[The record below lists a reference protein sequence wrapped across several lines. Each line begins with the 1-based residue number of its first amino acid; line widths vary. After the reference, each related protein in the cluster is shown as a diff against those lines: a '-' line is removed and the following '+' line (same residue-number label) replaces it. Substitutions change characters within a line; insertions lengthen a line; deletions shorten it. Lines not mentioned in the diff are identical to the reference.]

1 MNMFT
6 MLKGLTAVAPKN
18 DVRYYLN
25 GIYITPTRFIATD
38 GHMMVV
44 VEQETA
50 DVVEPVIVC
59 RTDLSNKLKMFNKKS
74 ELTLNFVDGEPY
86 LNEMK
91 LNTVDGRYPD
101 VSRVINRYES
111 ETKTAEPIGFDLVLM
126 AQMCKAIDTIADNKI
141 KGATFT
147 FYNANAACKV
157 EKNAVTGYL
166 MPCRL

>member
-1 MNMFT
+1 MNTFT

-18 DVRYYLN
+18 EVRYYLK
-25 GIYITPTRFIATD
+25 GVYITPTKLIATN
-38 GHMMVV
+38 GYMMAV
-44 VEQETA
+44 VEQETSG
-50 DVVEPVIVC
+50 VVEPVIVC
-59 RTDLSNKLKMFNKKS
+59 RTDLANKLKMFNKKS
-74 ELTLNFVDGEPY
+74 ELALNFVDGEPY

-91 LNTVDGRYPD
+91 LNIVDGRYPD
-101 VSRVINRYES
+101 VSRAINRYES
-111 ETKTAEPIGFDLVLM
+111 ETKSVEPIGFDLVLM

-141 KGATFT
+141 KGASFT